1 MHDTLLGQSAPSHTR
16 PPAIRRPCSHG
27 LTARAYF
34 LSSLTSQS
42 LKTLPPWGA
51 DGGVGKVLAGRRARQ
66 RLQGGLQRQAK
77 RNQAQTHPVAQP
89 DLPLSDGSGALPE
102 PVVPKSCIQA
112 HARGLAGIEMQAA
125 PQGFDVPR
133 EVGLKSHD
141 REIGA
146 NRDA

>member
-51 DGGVGKVLAGRRARQ
+51 DGGVGKVLAERRARQ
-66 RLQGGLQRQAK
+66 QLQGGLQRQAK
-77 RNQAQTHPVAQP
+77 RNQPVAQP

-102 PVVPKSCIQA
+102 PVVPKSCVQA
-112 HARGLAGIEMQAA
+112 HAPGLVGSEMQAA
-125 PQGFDVPR
+125 PQGFGVPR
-133 EVGLKSHD
+133 ELGLKSRD

>member
-1 MHDTLLGQSAPSHTR
+1 MLTWTHVTGLLPQ
-16 PPAIRRPCSHG
+16 
-27 LTARAYF
+27 

-51 DGGVGKVLAGRRARQ
+51 DGGVGKVLAERRARQ
-66 RLQGGLQRQAK
+66 QLQGGLQRQAK
-77 RNQAQTHPVAQP
+77 RNQVQTHPVAQP

-102 PVVPKSCIQA
+102 PVVPKSCVQA
-112 HARGLAGIEMQAA
+112 HAPGLVGSEMQAA
-125 PQGFDVPR
+125 PQGFGVPR
-133 EVGLKSHD
+133 ELGLKSRD